1 MDKEPKRRFH
11 LHHFKSISHA
21 IATYEDLGLLFNHLA
36 EGTARAFDAKGC
48 AIMLLDEREKQF
60 FLVSSYGISESY
72 KKKGPIL
79 IDQSDSAFFINEP
92 VFIKDMLCDN
102 RIHYPEEAKE
112 EGFVS
117 LLCIPI
123 RHRKDPIGLVR
134 IYHAEAIQY
143 HKEDVDA
150 LCVLCEL
157 LGMVIEINGLIN
169 FLDKVK
175 VAMGSLPTRMLAGL

>member
-1 MDKEPKRRFH
+1 MDQEPKRRFY

-60 FLVSSYGISESY
+60 FHVSSYGISESY
-72 KKKGPIL
+72 KKKGPIF
-79 IDQSDSAFFINEP
+79 IDQNHSAFFVNKP

-102 RIHYPEEAKE
+102 RIRYPEDAKK
-112 EGFVS
+112 EGLVS

-134 IYHAEAIQY
+134 IYHAESIEY
-143 HKEDVDA
+143 HEEDIDA
-150 LCVLCEL
+150 LSVLCEL
-157 LGMVIEINGLIN
+157 LGMVIDINGLIN
-169 FLDKVK
+169 FLDSVK
-175 VAMGSLPTRMLAGL
+175 IAMGSLPIRMLAGL